1 MNEKPSVP
9 QRRPKKKL
17 NSCGHVAYGKNR
29 FFADTEN
36 SFFDVHCKWAKT
48 YDFDFKKKNFNNPK
62 VNLQIILIY
71 LDLNDENRPK

>member
-17 NSCGHVAYGKNR
+17 NSCGHVAYCKNR

-36 SFFDVHCKWAKT
+36 SFFDVHFKWAKT
-48 YDFDFKKKNFNNPK
+48 YDFDLKKKNLQQSKGSP
-62 VNLQIILIY
+62 LQIILI
-71 LDLNDENRPK
+71 